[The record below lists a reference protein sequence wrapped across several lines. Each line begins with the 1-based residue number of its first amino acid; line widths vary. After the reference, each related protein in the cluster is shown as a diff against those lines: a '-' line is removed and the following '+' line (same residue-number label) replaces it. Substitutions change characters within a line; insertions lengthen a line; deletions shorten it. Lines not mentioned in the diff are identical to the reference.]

1 MPRIARNNAAD
12 FALHIAGG
20 LAVAIWLV
28 SGCARNRA
36 EQGAPPGDAARA
48 VRSSPAAGHGV
59 NKARGLPAVSKLVE
73 QFAVGLEGHARALEM
88 AAKPCVAQAAPAAP
102 PGGPAAER
110 APGAADW
117 YTTEGDQQVTEAL
130 RQAFAADASLAA
142 DASEVR
148 IHAFRG
154 DVTLSGT
161 VSSAALKDAFVK
173 KAEAL
178 VEPGHLV
185 DLLELP

>member
-1 MPRIARNNAAD
+1 MARIARNNAAD

-73 QFAVGLEGHARALEM
+73 QFAVGLEGHARALAL
-88 AAKPCVAQAAPAAP
+88 AAQPCVVQAPTAVTAAP

-142 DASEVR
+142 DRVALCEAMDTAIAMLSEVR
-148 IHAFRG
+148 IL
-154 DVTLSGT
+154 VCPSLTLDT
-161 VSSAALKDAFVK
+161 
-173 KAEAL
+173 
-178 VEPGHLV
+178 
-185 DLLELP
+185 LLWV